1 MKVFVYGTLMRGEPA
16 HALLG
21 DARFVG
27 AARTEPRYA
36 LVLLDGYP
44 GLVEG
49 GDTAIAGELYE
60 LTDGDEALLR
70 ELDRYEDAPELYTR
84 MLQRFGE
91 HEAWVY
97 LLRPELAAGRPSI
110 ASGDWRKR

>member
-1 MKVFVYGTLMRGEPA
+1 MKVFAYGTLMRGEPA

-21 DARFVG
+21 DAKLLG
-27 AARTEPRYA
+27 ECRTEPGYT

-49 GDTAIAGELYE
+49 GETAVVGEIYE
-60 LTDGDEALLR
+60 LPDDEARLR

-84 MLQRFGE
+84 VLRTIGG
-91 HEAWVY
+91 HETWVY
-97 LLRPELAAGRPSI
+97 LLRQGHAQGRPVI
-110 ASGDWRKR
+110 ASGDWRRR

>member
-21 DARFVG
+21 DAQLVG
-27 AARTEPRYA
+27 VVRTEPRYT

-44 GLVEG
+44 GLVDA
-49 GDTAIAGELYE
+49 GDTAVGGELYQ
-60 LTDGDEALLR
+60 LPDDEARLR
-70 ELDRYEDAPELYTR
+70 ELDRYEDAPELY
-84 MLQRFGE
+84 QRELRSFGE

-97 LLRPELAAGRPSI
+97 LLRPEHAAGRPVI
-110 ASGDWRKR
+110 ASGDWRRR